1 MALDVSASA
10 DLIAIQ
16 PERTGSQGRP
26 DRAKRSEPRSG
37 ALDRPGAEAM
47 NDASGALRRIRV
59 GDGCHAAPRV
69 TQSAAVMASVPARL
83 LGAARSDRDASEPGV
98 AFAVFSG
105 RGRRLRSLGSFGL

>member
-1 MALDVSASA
+1 
-10 DLIAIQ
+10 
-16 PERTGSQGRP
+16 
-26 DRAKRSEPRSG
+26 
-37 ALDRPGAEAM
+37 M

-69 TQSAAVMASVPARL
+69 THSAAVMVSVPARL